1 MKRIMLKSKLHRA
14 RVTQADLNYEGSITI
29 DKELMDAADI
39 VNFEK
44 VAVWNITNGQ
54 RFETYAIEGERGSGV
69 ICINGA
75 AARLVSEGD
84 LVIIASFCELDE
96 SEVARHNPKLVLIDS
111 ETNRIKAILGELN
124 SAA

>member
-1 MKRIMLKSKLHRA
+1 MRRTMLKSKLHRA
-14 RVTQADLNYEGSITI
+14 RVTQADLDYEGSITI
-29 DKELMDAADI
+29 DKDLMDAADI

-44 VAVWNITNGQ
+44 VAVWNITNGA

-69 ICINGA
+69 ICVNGA

-84 LVIIASFCELDE
+84 LVIIASFCELEE
-96 SEVARHNPKLVLIDS
+96 SEVAKHRPKLVLIDS
-111 ETNRIKAILGELN
+111 STNRIKSILGEMS